1 MRLDYQLDQRLPI
14 LKAVVLGLQWAVV
27 ATSLII
33 ILGKV
38 AAGAHLTQAQ
48 DQITYLQ
55 KLFFVTA
62 ISILVQLLW
71 GHKLPVISG
80 PATVVLLGVLS
91 SQEASLNAVY
101 TSVMVGGVLLAI
113 LTLTGLFGLLR
124 TLFTRRIVAV
134 VLLLIAVTLA
144 PTIVRLIATDEG
156 GVSPLANILF
166 ALVLIAL
173 MFVLH
178 RLLTGIWKS
187 ALIMWAMILGS
198 LSYLVLFPGSMA
210 PLRMGEVGLLRGF
223 FSGLVTRP
231 ALDPGVLAAFLFCYV
246 ALSINDIGAIQSME
260 PLLNPANMAGRV
272 KRGMTLTGLSNLLAG
287 FFGVIGTVNFSLSPG
302 IVISTACASQYALLP
317 GALLILALSF
327 SPAIIDLL
335 DSVPSVVVGC
345 VLLYITTS
353 QFASGLVLTFQGREG
368 EPFGYD
374 DGLVI
379 GLPVLVGTVFA
390 FLPAAVLESFPVVL
404 RPTLGNGFVM
414 GVASAFV
421 LEHLVFRR
429 TRAGGGSE
437 PAS

>member
-1 MRLDYQLDQRLPI
+1 MHLDYRLDERLPI
-14 LKAVVLGLQWAVV
+14 LKSVVLGLQWAVV

-38 AAGAHLTQAQ
+38 AAAVHSDQPL

-62 ISILVQLLW
+62 ISILIQLLW

-80 PATVVLLGVLS
+80 PATIVLLGVLS
-91 SQEASLNAVY
+91 SQAASVDAVY
-101 TSVMVGGVLLAI
+101 TSVMVGGVLLSI
-113 LTLTGLFGLLR
+113 VTLTGLFNLLR
-124 TLFTRRIVAV
+124 NLFTRRIVAV

-166 ALVLIAL
+166 ALALITV
-173 MFVLH
+173 MYFLH
-178 RLLTGIWKS
+178 RLLKGIWKS
-187 ALIMWAMILGS
+187 ALIMWTMILGS
-198 LSYLVLFPGSMA
+198 LSYLLLFPGSMA
-210 PLRMGEVGLLRGF
+210 PLRMGEVGLVRGF

-231 ALDPGVLAAFLFCYV
+231 ELDPGVLVAFLFCYL

-272 KRGMTLTGLSNLLAG
+272 KRGMTFTGLTNLLAG

-317 GALLILALSF
+317 GAILILVLSF
-327 SPAIIDLL
+327 SPGIIDLL
-335 DSVPSVVVGC
+335 DSVPSVVIGC

-353 QFASGLVLTFQGREG
+353 QFASGLILAFQGKDD

-374 DGLVI
+374 DAVVI
-379 GLPVLVGTVFA
+379 GLPVLIGTVFA
-390 FLPAAVLESFPVVL
+390 FLPAAVVESFPVVL

-414 GVASAFV
+414 GVASAFL
-421 LEHLVFRR
+421 LEHLVFRPA
-429 TRAGGGSE
+429 RAGDGE
-437 PAS
+437 TAS

>member
-1 MRLDYQLDQRLPI
+1 
-14 LKAVVLGLQWAVV
+14 
-27 ATSLII
+27 
-33 ILGKV
+33 
-38 AAGAHLTQAQ
+38 
-48 DQITYLQ
+48 
-55 KLFFVTA
+55 
-62 ISILVQLLW
+62 
-71 GHKLPVISG
+71 
-80 PATVVLLGVLS
+80 
-91 SQEASLNAVY
+91 
-101 TSVMVGGVLLAI
+101 MVGGVLLAI

-124 TLFTRRIVAV
+124 ELFTRRIVAV

-166 ALVLIAL
+166 ALVLIAV

-198 LSYLVLFPGSMA
+198 LSYLLLFPGSMA

-223 FSGLVTRP
+223 FSGLVIRP
-231 ALDPGVLAAFLFCYV
+231 ALDPGVLVAFLFCYV

-260 PLLNPANMAGRV
+260 PLLNPAGMAGRV
-272 KRGMTLTGLSNLLAG
+272 KRGMTLTGLSNLVAG

-317 GALLILALSF
+317 GALLILVLSF
-327 SPAIIDLL
+327 SPGIIDLL
-335 DSVPSVVVGC
+335 DSVPSVVIGC

-353 QFASGLVLTFQGREG
+353 QFASGLVLAFQGRED

-390 FLPAAVLESFPVVL
+390 FLPAAVVDSFPVVL

-429 TRAGGGSE
+429 TRGMDEGPPPGAES
-437 PAS
+437 